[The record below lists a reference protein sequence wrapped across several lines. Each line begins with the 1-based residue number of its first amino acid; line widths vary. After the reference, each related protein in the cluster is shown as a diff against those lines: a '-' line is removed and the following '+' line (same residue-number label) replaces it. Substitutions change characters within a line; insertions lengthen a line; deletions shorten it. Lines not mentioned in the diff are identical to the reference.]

1 MLQVPRSHF
10 PESLSFDDVL
20 VMPGYSEVLPHQVNL
35 KTRFSA
41 SIDMHSPLVSAAMD
55 TVTESATAIAL
66 AQCGGMGVIHKN
78 LSIEDQA
85 SEVEKVKRS
94 ESGMIAHPVVIAP
107 DVTIR
112 QVKEIMLL
120 HNISGLPVI
129 DNKKLVGIVTG
140 RDIAFASE
148 LDQPVT
154 EVMTKKVVTAPVG
167 TSYQEAVKI
176 LYRHRIE
183 KLPVVT
189 KDDKGLVGMFTI
201 KDIEKAQKYPHSS
214 RDSQGRLR
222 VAGAVG
228 VGDSEMKRVEALL
241 AAGCDAIVVDTAH
254 GHSKTVMDQCR
265 RIRKDFKK
273 MAFDL
278 VGGNIATSDGA
289 LSLVEAGVDAVK
301 VGMGPGSIC
310 TTRIVTGIGVA
321 QLTAIM
327 DAAKVCQAK
336 GVPVIADGGIKFSGD
351 ALKALA
357 GGASTVMVG
366 SLFAGTEEAPGE
378 MVLYKGKSYKTYRG
392 MGSLG
397 AMAKGSRD
405 RYFQGNVSSIH
416 KFVPEGI
423 EGRVAYKGPIE
434 NSIYQIMGGIR
445 SGIGYVGAKDIDDLQ
460 KKAKFMR
467 ISPGGLKESHPHGV
481 YITREAPNYYS
492 ESPST

>member
-1 MLQVPRSHF
+1 
-10 PESLSFDDVL
+10 
-20 VMPGYSEVLPHQVNL
+20 
-35 KTRFSA
+35 
-41 SIDMHSPLVSAAMD
+41 
-55 TVTESATAIAL
+55 
-66 AQCGGMGVIHKN
+66 
-78 LSIEDQA
+78 
-85 SEVEKVKRS
+85 
-94 ESGMIAHPVVIAP
+94 
-107 DVTIR
+107 
-112 QVKEIMLL
+112 
-120 HNISGLPVI
+120 
-129 DNKKLVGIVTG
+129 
-140 RDIAFASE
+140 
-148 LDQPVT
+148 
-154 EVMTKKVVTAPVG
+154 
-167 TSYQEAVKI
+167 
-176 LYRHRIE
+176 
-183 KLPVVT
+183 
-189 KDDKGLVGMFTI
+189 
-201 KDIEKAQKYPHSS
+201 
-214 RDSQGRLR
+214 
-222 VAGAVG
+222 
-228 VGDSEMKRVEALL
+228 VEALL